1 MGDGIIKR
9 RKTFDEIELTAED
22 VVEAIQSLSNEE
34 RWKLLDILYDKYYNS
49 TDKKGIPVDYWG
61 ENGSHNPQNTQQSIR
76 TSKKYHV
83 EFYKNQI

>member
-22 VVEAIQSLSNEE
+22 LVEAIQDLSNEE

-49 TDKKGIPVDYWG
+49 TDKKGTPVDY
-61 ENGSHNPQNTQQSIR
+61 
-76 TSKKYHV
+76 
-83 EFYKNQI
+83 